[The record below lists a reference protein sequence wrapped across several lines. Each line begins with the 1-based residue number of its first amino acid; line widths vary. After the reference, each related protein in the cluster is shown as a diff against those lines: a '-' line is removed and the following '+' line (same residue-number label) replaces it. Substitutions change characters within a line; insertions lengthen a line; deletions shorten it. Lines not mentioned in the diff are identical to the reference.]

1 MSDTAR
7 GLDIGWL
14 TEGVRL
20 TLFPVPGK
28 NVATNSW
35 EEISGGLPT
44 QVNREPAFGV
54 SQEAGPFNNGRLA
67 LAWIS
72 QTRAGWGGEPGRC
85 RAF

>member
-7 GLDIGWL
+7 GPDIGWL

-28 NVATNSW
+28 NVATNPW

-54 SQEAGPFNNGRLA
+54 HRRQAPS
-67 LAWIS
+67 
-72 QTRAGWGGEPGRC
+72 TMAGWR
-85 RAF
+85 